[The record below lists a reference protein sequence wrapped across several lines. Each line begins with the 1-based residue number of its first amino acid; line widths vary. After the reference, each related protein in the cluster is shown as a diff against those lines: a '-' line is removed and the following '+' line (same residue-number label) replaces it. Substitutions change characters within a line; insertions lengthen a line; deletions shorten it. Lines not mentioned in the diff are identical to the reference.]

1 MRCAKV
7 LGHGATPISADL
19 LELVRRCQR
28 GDPEAWRALLSP
40 FQEVGRRTLRSFRLP
55 VADTDDILAEV
66 LASLYAGGLAQFRGA
81 TIAELVG
88 FLRAVIRNQA
98 IDLLK
103 EKRKWAEGNPDEGGE
118 DAARTGPF
126 DISAVVADDECVE
139 FLRQEV
145 ERLGRQDRELF
156 LMKARGLKER
166 EIAAQTGKPPGT
178 IASQIAR
185 LLERLRSNLRKRGCV

>member
-1 MRCAKV
+1 MLKFSSRSN
-7 LGHGATPISADL
+7 PISTDL
-19 LELVRRCQR
+19 LDLVRRCQG
-28 GDPEAWRALLSP
+28 GDPDAWRALLSP

-55 VADTDDILAEV
+55 AADADDILADV
-66 LASLYAGGLAQFRGA
+66 LTTLYAGGLAQFRGA
-81 TIAELVG
+81 TMAELVG

-103 EKRKWAEGNPDEGGE
+103 EKRKWAEGNPDEAGE

-126 DISAVVADDECVE
+126 DISAGVADDECVE
-139 FLRQEV
+139 FLRQEI

-178 IASQIAR
+178 IASRIAR
-185 LLERLRSNLRKRGCV
+185 LLERLRSSLRKRGCV

>member
-1 MRCAKV
+1 
-7 LGHGATPISADL
+7 
-19 LELVRRCQR
+19 
-28 GDPEAWRALLSP
+28 LLSP

-55 VADTDDILAEV
+55 AAEADDILSDV
-66 LASLYAGGLAQFRGA
+66 LTTLYTGGLAQFRGA
-81 TIAELVG
+81 TMAELVG

-103 EKRKWAEGNPDEGGE
+103 EKRKWAEGNPGE
-118 DAARTGPF
+118 AGQHAAGPDPF
-126 DISAVVADDECVE
+126 DISAGVADDECVE

>member
-1 MRCAKV
+1 MLEFSTTELR
-7 LGHGATPISADL
+7 PIGADL

-55 VADTDDILAEV
+55 VADADDV
-66 LASLYAGGLAQFRGA
+66 LSDVLTTLYAGGLAQFRGA

-88 FLRAVIRNQA
+88 FLRTVIRNQA
-98 IDLLK
+98 IDVLK
-103 EKRKWAEGNPDEGGE
+103 EKRKWAEGNPDETGQH
-118 DAARTGPF
+118 AAGPDPF
-126 DISAVVADDECVE
+126 DISVGVADDECVE
-139 FLRQEV
+139 FLRREV
-145 ERLGRQDRELF
+145 AGLDREDRELF
-156 LMKARGLKER
+156 VMKARGLKER

-185 LLERLRSNLRKRGCV
+185 LLERLRASLRKRGCA